1 MFTGIIESTGKV
13 VSVRSFQGGSHL
25 EIDSGLDLKQD
36 HIGDSI
42 AVDGVCLTATHIN
55 GSVFT
60 VFASKETIT
69 RSTIGSAKKGAEVNI
84 ERALTLS
91 SRLGGHMVLGHVDSV
106 SQILQKDKDG
116 ESIRIRISLE
126 KAYSKYVIEKG
137 SICVDGISL
146 TINHVGEN
154 YFEVN
159 IIPHTAV
166 STSLTRK
173 NPGDRVNVEFDV
185 IGKYVEKLI
194 NKESSTL
201 EDLLKK
207 QGFM

>member
-13 VSVRSFQGGSHL
+13 VSVRPFQGGSHL
-25 EIDSGLDLKQD
+25 DIDSGIDLKQD

-42 AVDGVCLTATHIN
+42 AVDGVCLTVTHIK
-55 GSVFT
+55 GSIFT
-60 VFASKETIT
+60 VFASKETLS
-69 RSTIGSAKKGAEVNI
+69 RSTIGSVNKGTEVNI

-91 SRLGGHMVLGHVDSV
+91 SRLGGHLVLGHVDTV
-106 SQILQKDKDG
+106 AQILQKGRDG
-116 ESIRIRISLE
+116 ESIRIRIALE
-126 KAYSKYVIEKG
+126 KAWSKYVIEKG
-137 SICVDGISL
+137 SIAVDGISL
-146 TINHVGEN
+146 TVNKLGEN

-159 IIPHTAV
+159 IIPHTAT

-173 NPGDRVNVEFDV
+173 NPGDRVNIECDV
-185 IGKYVEKLI
+185 IGKYVERLI
-194 NKESSTL
+194 SKENKTL